1 MSAVRETKGHGGIE
15 VICGSMFSG
24 KSEELIRRVRRAQI
38 ARQRVQVFKHSLD
51 DRYTPGAVASHDG
64 ARLEAIP
71 ITRSNEISAY
81 LSPPMDVVAIDE
93 VQFLDDA
100 IVPITQ
106 QLADRGM
113 RLILAGLDLDFRGE
127 PFGAVPRL
135 LALAEQVD
143 KLQAICM
150 ICGAGA
156 SRTQRLV
163 NGQPAHYSDPVILVG
178 ANEVYEARCRDHH
191 VVRGRPS

>member
-1 MSAVRETKGHGGIE
+1 MVADTHRRGTIE
-15 VICGSMFSG
+15 VVCGSMFSG

-38 ARQRVQVFKHSLD
+38 ARQRVQIFKHALD

-71 ITRSNEISAY
+71 IAHTRE
-81 LSPPMDVVAIDE
+81 LLTHLGLGLDVVAIDE
-93 VQFLDDA
+93 VQFLDEG
-100 IVPITQ
+100 IVPLAR
-106 QLADRGM
+106 QLADRGL
-113 RLILAGLDLDFRGE
+113 RVILAGLDLDFRGE
-127 PFGAVPRL
+127 PFGAVPQL

-150 ICGAGA
+150 VCGASA

-163 NGQPAHYSDPVILVG
+163 NGQPAHYNDPVILMG
-178 ANEVYEARCRDHH
+178 ASEVYEPRCRDHH
-191 VVRGRPS
+191 IVGGRRA